1 MSKRGEGATHL
12 KDQICKIA
20 FDRLLNTSKEN
31 SKKFS
36 PEAVNTGIVALV
48 AIKIVLFVTV
58 DISVFAVF
66 QFFELFGHL

>member
-1 MSKRGEGATHL
+1 MSKRGEGASPL

-20 FDRLLNTSKEN
+20 FYRLLNTSKEK
-31 SKKFS
+31 SKNFS

-48 AIKIVLFVTV
+48 AIKIVLLIAV
-58 DISVFAVF
+58 DISVFTVF